1 MRNLLVTAA
10 VAAMLASQPS
20 FAFEWGELQLA
31 PRGGGG
37 DIDIKPQF
45 RGPNIRS
52 DADTFVGGFSAGLR
66 APFGFLIEVGH
77 EAAVEFDLFDA
88 FDSYDFSQVY
98 VGVGYQ
104 FELGEGWR
112 FVPKYERSRWKLH
125 SEEGAFANPGPE
137 DSDTFRGYEHI
148 WELNL
153 SRRVSDTVALG
164 VSHRQ
169 GDYLFGRA
177 RSTTFLVTIG
187 L

>member
-1 MRNLLVTAA
+1 
-10 VAAMLASQPS
+10 LAS
-20 FAFEWGELQLA
+20 ERGEFQLA
-31 PRGGGG
+31 PRAGRG
-37 DIDIKPQF
+37 DVDIAPQF
-45 RGPNIRS
+45 RGPNTPRG
-52 DADTFVGGFSAGLR
+52 DADTFVGGFSVGFR
-66 APFGFLIEVGH
+66 APFGLLIEVGH
-77 EAAVEFDLFDA
+77 EAGVEFDLFDA
-88 FDSYDFSQVY
+88 VDAYDFSQYY

-112 FVPKYERSRWKLH
+112 LVPKYERARWKLR
-125 SEEGAFANPGPE
+125 SEEGQFANPGPE
-137 DSDTFRGYEHI
+137 RVDSVTGYEHI
-148 WELNL
+148 WEVNL